1 MTDTAVRPRIAVVG
15 PVSPYRGGISQYT
28 ESLASALAEVAD
40 VSVFSFSKQ
49 YPRVLYPGDTDVD
62 PTRARL
68 PGAQY
73 VLSATSPWSWWRTV
87 DRIVA
92 SQPDLVVVDW
102 WTLFWQP
109 WSAFLARR
117 LRRRGIRVVFLCHNL
132 VDHDAGGLRKRLT
145 RGMLRAASGYV
156 VHGSAMR
163 ADLERLVPGATVLQR
178 PHPVYDRFPEP
189 SQGWAPRGRLDLL
202 FFGFIRPYK
211 GLDTLLDA
219 MALLDDDQVALSV
232 VGEAWG
238 DGQDELRARI
248 ESVGADA
255 VLRYVDDHAAAD
267 YFARAD
273 LVVLPYRSATG
284 SGVVSAAYHYL
295 TPVLATRVGGIP
307 DVVDARTGF
316 LVPPD
321 DPRALA
327 DALRGV
333 TREACRA
340 LQPGIAEFA
349 QRNSWRGFAQTIVD
363 EFAQD
368 RGLSP
373 GSEKALG

>member
-1 MTDTAVRPRIAVVG
+1 MSDDRARPRIAVVG

-28 ESLASALAEVAD
+28 ESLASALADVAD

-49 YPRVLYPGDTDVD
+49 YPRLLYPGDTDVD
-62 PTRARL
+62 PTRGRL
-68 PGAQY
+68 AHAQY

-87 DRIVA
+87 DRIIA
-92 SQPDLVVVDW
+92 AQPDLVVVDW

-109 WSAFLARR
+109 WSAYLARR

-132 VDHDAGGLRKRLT
+132 VDHDAGGLRTRLT
-145 RGMLRAASGYV
+145 RGMLRAADGYV

-189 SQGWAPRGRLDLL
+189 AHRWAPRARLDLL

-219 MALLDDDQVALSV
+219 MALLDDDDVALSV

-238 DGQDELRARI
+238 EGQDALRARI
-248 ESVGADA
+248 ESLGAEA
-255 VLRYVDDHAAAD
+255 VLHYVDDHAAAD

-307 DVVDARTGF
+307 DVVDDTTGF

-321 DPRALA
+321 DPGALA
-327 DALRGV
+327 QAIRGI

-340 LQPGIAEFA
+340 LQPGIGDFA
-349 QRNSWRGFAQTIVD
+349 QRNSWRGFARAIVD
-363 EFAQD
+363 EFVGGP
-368 RGLSP
+368 RLSP
-373 GSEKALG
+373 GSEQALG